1 MEEALFQFSI
11 NSLIFL
17 VVTFTAI
24 ALSGAAVPDQPVEF
38 GHCASQSSV
47 CISVFLHAVC
57 VCMSVYIQVGGPSHS
72 YSVGFGAVLHQLVLG
87 VRCAWRQ

>member
-38 GHCASQSSV
+38 SHCASQSSV